1 MRFQLAFAPLVAC
14 VLLTGCATTSVS
26 LRTTNSPV
34 LGGSAPT
41 AGSPYAAAAIQAEM
55 SPNAYFGLFFL
66 GYMMAG
72 IHDSYLRSNDGA
84 SSRKPP
90 ELAEGRAIAERDCTE
105 PLEQMSANLRCK

>member
-1 MRFQLAFAPLVAC
+1 MRFRLAFALLVTA

-34 LGGSAPT
+34 LGGSAPV
-41 AGSPYAAAAIQAEM
+41 AGSPYASAAIQAEM

-66 GYMMAG
+66 GYLMAG
-72 IHDSYLRSNDGA
+72 IQDNYRRSSDGS
-84 SSRKPP
+84 SSREPP

-105 PLEQMSANLRCK
+105 PLGQLSANLRCK